1 MNKTILIVIMLL
13 SSAVS
18 LAAVDVNDTRMIT
31 DPAVS
36 AKSIAFVYANDI
48 WLANLDGSAVRRLT
62 SYPGPE
68 SSPRFSRDGSMLAF
82 SGQYDGNTDVYV
94 VSSNGGEPKRLTWH
108 PGDDNVLGFTP
119 NGKSVLFTS
128 PRIRHTSRHVQLFTV
143 PVTGGAQEKLPIPH
157 GIKASYSPDG
167 KKIVY
172 VPAAEA
178 FGIWK
183 NYRGGR
189 TSRLWIYDVT
199 THAIEE
205 VAQPSGRA
213 NDTDPMWIGNQ
224 IYFRS
229 DREGE
234 FNLYAY
240 DVSTKTIRR
249 LTKHE
254 DFPVQ
259 MATAGDSSIVYEQ
272 AGYLHLFDLQKNQ
285 STRLRV
291 GVAADLI
298 ETRPRFAKAAKF
310 IRNATV
316 SPSGARAAFEVRGE
330 IITVPSEKGD
340 DRNLTATP
348 GSHERSPAWSPD
360 GKSIAYFSDR
370 SGEYRLTIAPQDGRG
385 ASRDFALSGSGFYE
399 RLEWAPDGSM
409 LSLNDNSRTLYV
421 VNAISGVM
429 TKVAT
434 NPVYGPDPGLD
445 SAWSPDSKWLAYTRV
460 TPNFLGQ
467 LFLYSVSDKKSTAVT
482 EGLSDVSSP
491 AFDPNG
497 KYLYM
502 FASTDAGPV
511 QDWFAQSNADSR
523 ATRSVYMAVLP
534 KGHASPLLRESDE
547 EAGSS
552 NVTTPDAAADSAKKE
567 EKSTPP
573 KIATVVIEFADLS
586 QRIQALPI
594 PSADYSSLQVGA
606 SGQVYLIRTDGNPE
620 EGGSR
625 QLQRF
630 DLKKR
635 KIETLV
641 PGAESYQITRDTKK
655 ILFKIKDSWSISEIG
670 DKIDPEKNR
679 LSLDKVQVR
688 IDPRAEWAQMYDESW
703 RIARDYFYD
712 PGMHGADWKAIRTKY
727 AAFLPHLTTRSDMT
741 RVMRWLGSELSVG
754 HLYVGGG
761 DSLWQPETVPGG
773 LLGADYEIDQNRYR
787 FKKVYG
793 GLNWNPDLRSPLTEP
808 GVDVRPGEYLLA
820 IDGKELRYP
829 EDIYARFEGTS
840 GRIVELTIGTSATGQ
855 GSRKVNVVP
864 VADELQL
871 RNRDWV
877 ERNLRRVHE
886 ATAGRVAYV
895 YVPNTAGAGHTYFKR
910 YFYPQADKEAM
921 IIDERYNGGG
931 QVPDYYIDIMRR
943 PLISYWATRYGQD
956 LHSPQA
962 GIQGPKVM
970 LIDENAGS
978 GGDLLPYMF
987 RKFKIGSLIGKRT
1000 WGGLVGILGYPVL
1013 MDGGTITAPNI
1024 AIWTPEE
1031 GYTVEN
1037 EGVPPDI
1044 EVEQTPADIIAGRDP
1059 QLEKAIEVVL
1069 QQLNA
1074 QPTPQPIRPP
1084 FPIRVRRSGV

>member
-1 MNKTILIVIMLL
+1 
-13 SSAVS
+13 
-18 LAAVDVNDTRMIT
+18 
-31 DPAVS
+31 
-36 AKSIAFVYANDI
+36 
-48 WLANLDGSAVRRLT
+48 
-62 SYPGPE
+62 
-68 SSPRFSRDGSMLAF
+68 MLAF

-94 VSSNGGEPKRLTWH
+94 VSANGGEPKRLTWH
-108 PGDDNVLGFTP
+108 PGDDNVVGFTLD
-119 NGKSVLFTS
+119 GKSVLFTS
-128 PRIRHTSRHVQLFTV
+128 PRVRHTSRYVQLFTV
-143 PVTGGAQEKLPIPH
+143 PVTGGAQEKLAIPH

-178 FGIWK
+178 FAIWK

-189 TSRLWIYDVT
+189 TSRLWIYDIT
-199 THAIEE
+199 SHAVEE

-229 DREGE
+229 DRDGE
-234 FNLYAY
+234 FNLYSY
-240 DVSTKTIRR
+240 DVASKKIQR
-249 LTKHE
+249 LTNHT
-254 DFPVQ
+254 DFPIQ
-259 MATAGDSSIVYEQ
+259 MASASDGAIVYEQ
-272 AGYLHLFDLQKNQ
+272 AGYLHTFDPSTKQ
-285 STRLRV
+285 SSRLRI
-291 GVAADLI
+291 GVAADLV
-298 ETRPRFAKAAKF
+298 ETRPRFAKAPKF
-310 IRNATV
+310 IRNATI

-330 IITVPSEKGD
+330 IITVPGEKGD

-348 GSHERSPAWSPD
+348 ASHERSPAWSPD
-360 GKSIAYFSDR
+360 GRSIAYLSDK
-370 SGEYRLTIAPQDGRG
+370 SGEYKLTIAPQDGRG
-385 ASRDFALSGSGFYE
+385 MGRDIALSGSGFYDK
-399 RLEWAPDGSM
+399 LDWSPDSTM
-409 LSLNDNSRTLYV
+409 LSLTDNSRSIYV
-421 VNAISGVM
+421 LNVASGEM
-429 TKVAT
+429 SKVASE
-434 NPVYGPDPGLD
+434 PVYGPNPGLD
-445 SAWSPDSKWLAYTRV
+445 SAWSPDSKWLAYTRL
-460 TPNFLGQ
+460 TQNFIGQ
-467 LFLYSVSDKKSTAVT
+467 LFLYSVSDKKSTPVT
-482 EGLSDVSSP
+482 EGLSDVSDP

-511 QDWFAQSNADSR
+511 QDWFAQSSADSR
-523 ATRSVYMAVLP
+523 ATRTVYMAVLP

-547 EAGSS
+547 EAG
-552 NVTTPDAAADSAKKE
+552 TPTPSPSTSPAVAEEKKE
-567 EKSTPP
+567 EKAPAAKP
-573 KIATVVIEFADLS
+573 ATVVVDFADLT

-594 PSADYSSLQVGA
+594 PPADYSDLQVGTT
-606 SGQVYLIRTDGNPE
+606 GQVYLIRTDGNPE
-620 EGGSR
+620 QGGSR

-630 DLKKR
+630 DMKKR
-635 KIETLV
+635 KVDTLV
-641 PGAESYQITRDTKK
+641 EGVEGYQLTPNAKK
-655 ILFKIKDSWSISEIG
+655 VLFKIKDSWSISEVG
-670 DKIDPEKNR
+670 DKIDPAKNK
-679 LSLDKVQVR
+679 LALEKVQVR
-688 IDPRAEWAQMYDESW
+688 VDPRAEWAQMYDEAW

-712 PGMHGADWKAIRTKY
+712 PGMHGADWKAIKGRY
-727 AAFLPHLTTRSDMT
+727 AEFLPHLTTRNDMT
-741 RVMRWLGSELSVG
+741 RILRWLGSELSVG

-761 DSLWQPETVPGG
+761 DSLWQPENVPGG

-787 FKKVYG
+787 FKRVYG

-820 IDGKELRYP
+820 VDGKDLRYP
-829 EDIYARFEGTS
+829 EDIYSRFEGTS
-840 GRIVELTIGTSATGQ
+840 GRIIELTVGASADGK

-864 VADELQL
+864 VGDELQL

-886 ATAGRVAYV
+886 ATNGRVAYV

-943 PLISYWATRYGQD
+943 PLISYWTTRYGQD
-956 LHSPQA
+956 LHTPQA

-987 RKFKIGSLIGKRT
+987 RKLEMGTLIGKRT

-1013 MDGGTITAPNI
+1013 MDGGTITAPNL

-1037 EGVPPDI
+1037 EGVAPDI
-1044 EVEQTPADIIAGRDP
+1044 EVEQTPADLIAGRDP
-1059 QLEKAIEVVL
+1059 QLEKAIEVVM

-1074 QPTPQPIRPP
+1074 RPTPQPTRPP
-1084 FPIRVRRSGV
+1084 FPTRVRR